1 MGPRDRLR
9 RGQEA
14 AAAGRYADALRD
26 YVWFHE
32 HAIAHQ
38 PSLYGVRLSF
48 ALWYWIELAA
58 QYPKARQELE
68 KIRNRKTKRLLK
80 GDLDRELFHDVE
92 SINEYLK
99 CEAATYELFAKLE
112 SKNPDFATR
121 CAPLALPSIVK
132 TRDFAMAR
140 RYTPSPLDTLQRY
153 SNSLNRDIEDLAR
166 LPPSKAPRLKA
177 YISIYAEQVR
187 LLLQIL
193 KGTKERKAVQQV
205 RAQAVELVKSTRVR
219 NAVRKAL
226 RAA

>member
-1 MGPRDRLR
+1 MDARGRLR

-32 HAIAHQ
+32 HALAHQ

-48 ALWYWIELAA
+48 ALWYWIELAD
-58 QYPKARQELE
+58 QYPKARLGLE

-80 GDLDRELFHDVE
+80 GDLDREVFHDVE
-92 SINEYLK
+92 AINEHLE
-99 CEAATYELFAKLE
+99 CEAATYDLFVILEAKHPE
-112 SKNPDFATR
+112 FAAR
-121 CAPLALPSIVK
+121 CAPLALPAIVNA
-132 TRDFAMAR
+132 RDFAMAR
-140 RYTPSPLDTLQRY
+140 RYTPSPIDTLQKY
-153 SNSLNRDIEDLAR
+153 GHELNRDIEELAR

-177 YISIYAEQVR
+177 YVSIYAGQVR

-193 KGTKERKAVQQV
+193 KGTKERKVAQQV
-205 RAQAVELVKSTRVR
+205 RAQAVALVKSLSVR
-219 NAVRKAL
+219 RAVRKAL